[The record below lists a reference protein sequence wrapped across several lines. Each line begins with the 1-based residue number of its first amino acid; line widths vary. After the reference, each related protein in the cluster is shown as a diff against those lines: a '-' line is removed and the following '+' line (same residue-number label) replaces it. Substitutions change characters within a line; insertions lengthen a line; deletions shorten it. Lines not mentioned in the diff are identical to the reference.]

1 MPRQCIVETFLQILH
16 NSAYSLCAHVSAI
29 NQSHLLISRGMPE
42 HKAVVHITETL
53 LTMLPIVKN
62 DALIF
67 PPQQA
72 IMMAC
77 TVHSALYLG

>member
-1 MPRQCIVETFLQILH
+1 MPGHE
-16 NSAYSLCAHVSAI
+16 
-29 NQSHLLISRGMPE
+29 
-42 HKAVVHITETL
+42 AVVHITETL

-72 IMMAC
+72 IMMARRASSIWAKLFC
-77 TVHSALYLG
+77 M